1 MKPLLALAL
10 LSSALLVTACAT
22 PSSTQSVVAKTGA
35 QFCAKERLYTANG
48 ALVCNWAPT
57 AADACRDIAPSSSI
71 ALTAVTGAPADS
83 RRCESG
89 QWLVQVAMK

>member
-1 MKPLLALAL
+1 LLAITL
-10 LSSALLVTACAT
+10 LSSALAVVGCAA
-22 PSSTQSVVAKTGA
+22 PAANVASAPKTGA

-48 ALVCNWAPT
+48 AMVCNWAPT
-57 AADACRDIAPSSSI
+57 AADACRDNSPSSSI
-71 ALTAVTGAPADS
+71 ALAAVTGAPVDS